1 MAIIRGSKI
10 LNKAISAELAPFGIR
25 RCVLGTEYSY
35 SFELNDIIFKLD
47 LTYEDELF
55 SNFIKER
62 FDYDD
67 TGIEFLIS
75 LLHEV
80 GHSKAN
86 EEIDGAIY
94 EFCESEK
101 YRISEAMNK
110 ATTKEEVKKLEFE
123 YFNLPDEIMATAW
136 AVNYAK
142 QHPLEIQIM
151 WAVMREAILN
161 FYKANGVTED

>member
-1 MAIIRGSKI
+1 MAIKGKRI
-10 LNKAISAELAPFGIR
+10 LNKAISAELAPFGIS

-35 SFELNDIIFKLD
+35 SFEQNDIIFKLE
-47 LTYEDELF
+47 LAYEDELF
-55 SNFIKER
+55 SDFMRER

-86 EEIDGAIY
+86 EEIEGSIY
-94 EFCESEK
+94 EFCEAEK

>member
-1 MAIIRGSKI
+1 
-10 LNKAISAELAPFGIR
+10 
-25 RCVLGTEYSY
+25 VLGTEYSY
-35 SFELNDIIFKLD
+35 SFEQNDIMFKLE

-55 SNFIKER
+55 SDFMRER

-86 EEIDGAIY
+86 DEIEGSIY
-94 EFCESEK
+94 EFCEAEK
-101 YRISEAMNK
+101 CRISEAMNK